1 MVKIFTAITLINII
15 GGIMTVKERISEY
28 QTLKGFNDFAFERAI
43 GKGKG
48 SWHNTNNP
56 SADFLS
62 LIFTTFPELSTE
74 YVFRG
79 EGDMVKKQGGEA
91 DPNVEK
97 YYESIIRVKNER
109 IDQLERELAKLRLH
123 CDQRKIKN
131 NITNNNTAD

>member
-1 MVKIFTAITLINII
+1 
-15 GGIMTVKERISEY
+15 MTVKERISEF
-28 QTLKGFNDFAFERAI
+28 QKTKGYTDFAFEKVI
-43 GKGKG
+43 GKGRG
-48 SWHNTNNP
+48 SWHSTTNP

-79 EGDMVKKQGGEA
+79 KGDMVKKQGEEA
-91 DPNVEK
+91 DSNVEK

-123 CDQRKIKN
+123 CDQGKIKN
-131 NITNNNTAD
+131 NITNNNTAV

>member
-1 MVKIFTAITLINII
+1 
-15 GGIMTVKERISEY
+15 MTVKERISKY
-28 QTLKGFNDFAFERAI
+28 FGGIGYSMSAFERAI
-43 GKGKG
+43 GKKRGY
-48 SWHNTNNP
+48 WCHTDNP
-56 SADFLS
+56 TADTLVS
-62 LIFTTFPELSTE
+62 VFTTFPELSAE

-79 EGDMVKKQGGEA
+79 KGDMVMKQGGEA

-97 YYESIIRVKNER
+97 YYEQVIKVKNER